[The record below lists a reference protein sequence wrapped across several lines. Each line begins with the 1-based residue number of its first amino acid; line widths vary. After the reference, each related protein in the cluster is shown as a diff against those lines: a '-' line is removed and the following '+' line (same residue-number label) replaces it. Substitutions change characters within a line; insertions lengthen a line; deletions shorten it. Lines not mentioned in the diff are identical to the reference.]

1 VKTLFTLL
9 SILFSTLLKAQNVG
23 IGTHMPTLAK
33 LMVVGTGG
41 VGSATMVAFGTDGQ
55 GVSLQSNPLTIGFNQ
70 YRDNTTTNG
79 RYMANGIG
87 GTISFDPTI
96 GTIDFKIFNS
106 GLKDNLTDNGKSVFT
121 ILKNGSIGIGGSI
134 SETAGLWVT
143 KKPTDIGG
151 GVVFKGTNY
160 DSKFYDL
167 YTENTFINAGK
178 DAGKVIINDI
188 PGGKT
193 IIANNTRIGT
203 GGSINPQTTLELF
216 GAISL
221 MKEEVI
227 NICNETIY
235 TFTPNNVSRAKITAC
250 SGSITELKLGDGIV
264 FGQILILSA
273 GVGLPSSSG
282 SLTLKDTGNVDLHTD
297 YNMFLSHPNLML
309 IWRKITP
316 TTGRW
321 TAMNQVDFNN
331 PF

>member
-1 VKTLFTLL
+1 MKIIKLLFLL
-9 SILFSTLLKAQNVG
+9 GSQFNVFSQNVG
-23 IGTHMPTLAK
+23 IGTHTPTHAK
-33 LMVVGTGG
+33 LMVVGTGS
-41 VGSATMVAFGTDGQ
+41 VGSATMAAFGTDGA
-55 GVSLQSNPLTIGFNQ
+55 GISLQNSPLTIGFNQ
-70 YRDNTTTNG
+70 YRDNTATNG

-87 GTISFDPTI
+87 GTISFDPGT
-96 GTIDFKIFNS
+96 GTIDFKIFNN
-106 GLKDNLTDNGKSVFT
+106 GIKDNLTDNGKSVIT

-160 DSKFYDL
+160 DTKFYDL
-167 YTENTFINAGK
+167 YNENTFINAGK

-193 IIANNTRIGT
+193 IIPNNTRIGT

-221 MKEEVI
+221 MKEELI
-227 NICNETIY
+227 DICNETIY
-235 TFTPNNVSRAKITAC
+235 TYVPNNVSRVKIAAC

-273 GVGLPSSSG
+273 GVAFPISSG
-282 SLTLKDTGNVDLHTD
+282 LLTLKDTGNVDLHTN
-297 YNMFLSHPNLML
+297 YNMFLSHRNLML
-309 IWRKITP
+309 IWRKLTP

-321 TAMNQVDFNN
+321 TAMNQVGL
-331 PF
+331 

>member
-1 VKTLFTLL
+1 MKTQFTLL
-9 SILFSTLLKAQNVG
+9 LLLIATLSNAQNVG
-23 IGTHMPTLAK
+23 IGTHTPTLGK
-33 LMVVGTGG
+33 LMVKGVAGIGT
-41 VGSATMVAFGTDGQ
+41 TMAAFGTDGA
-55 GVSLQSNPLTIGFNQ
+55 GISLQNSPLTIGFNQ
-70 YRDNTTTNG
+70 YRDNTATNG

-87 GTISFDPTI
+87 GTISFDPAT
-96 GTIDFKIFNS
+96 GTMDFKIFNS

-121 ILKNGSIGIGGSI
+121 ILKNGSIGIGSSI

-193 IIANNTRIGT
+193 IIPNNTKIGT
-203 GGSINPQTTLELF
+203 GGTLNPQTTLELF
-216 GAISL
+216 GAMAITKVES
-221 MKEEVI
+221 I
-227 NICNETIY
+227 QICNETIY
-235 TFTPNNVSRAKITAC
+235 TYTPNNVSRVKIEAC
-250 SGSITELKLGDGIV
+250 TGSVTELKLGDGIV
-264 FGQILILSA
+264 FGQILLLNG
-273 GVGLPSSSG
+273 GVITSSSG
-282 SLTLKDTGNVDLHTD
+282 SLTLKDTGNVDIHTD
-297 YNMFLSHPNLML
+297 YNMFLSHPSLML
-309 IWRKITP
+309 IWRKLTP